1 MTFDFGRTALLLATG
16 LGAVLLST
24 AAPAQETEPLGSIEA
39 TIAGEA
45 GNWETLAVPA
55 DDAATATFRIGGQ
68 TTHIAI
74 QGHDP
79 QADSL
84 LKNVLNLEATLAGS
98 NADAEVLDAGVNLFP
113 DGLDNPF
120 YVSEAEAGAASIT
133 FDSLELGDSEGRAE
147 GSFTATICR
156 REGIMAEADSDDC
169 RRVEGRFSTGLQL
182 LKE

>member
-1 MTFDFGRTALLLATG
+1 MTFVLGRTALILATG
-16 LGAVLLST
+16 LGTVLLAST
-24 AAPAQETEPLGSIEA
+24 TLAQETEPMGRIQA
-39 TIAGEA
+39 TIAGEE
-45 GNWETLAVPA
+45 GHWETLAVPA
-55 DDAATATFRIGGQ
+55 EDAATATFRSSGA

-84 LKNVLNLEATLAGS
+84 LKNVLNIEATV
-98 NADAEVLDAGVNLFP
+98 ADNGTSAEVMDAGVNLFP

-120 YVSEAEAGAASIT
+120 FVSDAEAGAANIS
-133 FDSLELGDSEGRAE
+133 FDSLELGEETGHAE

-156 REGIMAEADSDDC
+156 REGIMEEADPNSC
-169 RRVEGRFSTGLQL
+169 RSVEGQFSTELQL